1 MIKNSLKIHI
11 IAGLASIFL
20 LSSCN
25 NKEKML
31 DSLADY
37 NNSKETKGYHF
48 GDQLNLPKEVT
59 DHAETITISFG
70 ENETSN
76 LTVDPK
82 FFTLGDNDVTFIIK
96 TKSGETLNQDATINV
111 FAKNPEQNISYAII
125 AEYPHDPTNF
135 VEGFLM
141 EGNTVYESAGLD
153 GASKLIK
160 YTLGSSTPAITE
172 KQPAEIFSE
181 GCAIVGDKIYQLT
194 YKNKIGFVYDKNSL
208 RKLSQFPLP
217 NVIGE
222 GWGLTYDGKNLVATD
237 GSKNLYFLDV
247 NDPSKVV
254 RTVAVAGHTET
265 YANIN
270 ELEYHNGFIYSN
282 VWHQPIILKINP
294 ATGEAVGKFDFTKL
308 TKENDQGNSEHVLN
322 GIAFKGNNMLV
333 TGKNWSKIYEVAI
346 Q

>member
-1 MIKNSLKIHI
+1 MIKNSLKRNI
-11 IAGLASIFL
+11 IGGFAVVFL
-20 LSSCN
+20 LSSCK

-37 NNSKETKGYHF
+37 NNSKEAKGYYF
-48 GDQLNLPKEVT
+48 GDQFNLPKEVT
-59 DHAETITISFG
+59 DNAETITISFG
-70 ENETSN
+70 DSETSD

-96 TKSGETLNQDATINV
+96 TKGGETLNQDATINV
-111 FAKNPEQNISYAII
+111 FAKNPEQKISYNII

-153 GASKLIK
+153 GASKLVK
-160 YTLGSSTPAITE
+160 YTLGSSTPSIIEEQQAD
-172 KQPAEIFSE
+172 IFSE
-181 GCAIVGDKIYQLT
+181 GCAIAGNKIYQLT
-194 YKNKIGFVYDKNSL
+194 YQNKIGFVYDKNTL
-208 RKLSQFPLP
+208 KKLSQFSLP

-247 NDPSKVV
+247 KNPSKVV
-254 RTVAVAGHTET
+254 RTVSVAGHTQT
-265 YANIN
+265 YDKLN

-282 VWHQPIILKINP
+282 VWHKPVILKINP
-294 ATGEAVGKFDFTKL
+294 ATGEVVGQFDFTKL
-308 TKENDQGNSEHVLN
+308 TEENDQGNSEYVLN
-322 GIAFKGNNMLV
+322 GIAFKGENMLV
-333 TGKNWSKIYEVAI
+333 TGKNWAKIFEVEVK
-346 Q
+346 